1 MILSIIFINQL
12 TETSHITILVSGAS
26 KFTFSFNLTRS
37 FIPIGNAE
45 LTIQSLSN
53 GPTIQFLSLCFTHCS
68 ITIRIIFSHI
78 LILGFP
84 IGKFI
89 FYPLIQIS
97 IVDLAIF
104 SNQRTTSSK
113 STISTKFITII
124 LERYIRSFISLN
136 RMSQSS
142 TKESNTS

>member
-1 MILSIIFINQL
+1 MILSIVFINQL
-12 TETSHITILVSGAS
+12 AETSSITILSSGTSQFACAFN
-26 KFTFSFNLTRS
+26 FTRPFSPVIDS
-37 FIPIGNAE
+37 V

-53 GPTIQFLSLCFTHCS
+53 GPIIQFLSLCFTHCS

-113 STISTKFITII
+113 STESTKTISI
-124 LERYIRSFISLN
+124 VFERNIRSFISLN
-136 RMSQSS
+136 RMSQSG